1 MSILYNRDRVKGRNN
16 ISKIVWNNK
25 QQHVKG
31 TIMED
36 IINGLW
42 LASEDIYYDNR
53 ATQYDDEKFVDL
65 IPNPLFILDLS

>member
-1 MSILYNRDRVKGRNN
+1 MSTSTMI
-16 ISKIVWNNK
+16 WNNK

-36 IINGLW
+36 IINGFW
-42 LASEDIYYDNR
+42 SIAEDIYYDNR

-65 IPNPLFILDLS
+65 TPDPLFILDLS

>member
-1 MSILYNRDRVKGRNN
+1 
-16 ISKIVWNNK
+16 
-25 QQHVKG
+25 
-31 TIMED
+31 MED

-65 IPNPLFILDLS
+65 IPDPLFILDLS